1 MSDQK
6 FKTVT
11 IEGVEIFYR
20 EAGGQKQT
28 NHFTSSWLP
37 LILTHVQGFD
47 Q

>member
-20 EAGGQKQT
+20 EVGDKNKPT
-28 NHFTSSWLP
+28 
-37 LILTHVQGFD
+37 ILLLHGFPHPHTCTGI
-47 Q
+47 